1 MRIRYGILLFAAFI
15 VLSFTMVVL
24 AQDSTCPALVQQA
37 LSDVGDNCS
46 DLSRN
51 AACYGFNRVNASF
64 FQEVAAD
71 TFSAPADRTD
81 LTNLETVRT
90 APRTLVAPATG
101 P

>member
-51 AACYGFNRVNASF
+51 AACYGFRAGIKKTMPANHVVKRTTVGDN
-64 FQEVAAD
+64 V
-71 TFSAPADRTD
+71 TFKSPF
-81 LTNLETVRT
+81 VS
-90 APRTLVAPATG
+90 
-101 P
+101 